1 MEIDENLR
9 TCMEVTEEDIRQN
22 ILSATV
28 ISTANDESSEDDEPE
43 IQPPSTREIKSALEI
58 LRRAVQ
64 FHGNTDDFKVHDT

>member
-43 IQPPSTREIKSALEI
+43 IQPPSTREIKKCPRNIA
-58 LRRAVQ
+58 
-64 FHGNTDDFKVHDT
+64 